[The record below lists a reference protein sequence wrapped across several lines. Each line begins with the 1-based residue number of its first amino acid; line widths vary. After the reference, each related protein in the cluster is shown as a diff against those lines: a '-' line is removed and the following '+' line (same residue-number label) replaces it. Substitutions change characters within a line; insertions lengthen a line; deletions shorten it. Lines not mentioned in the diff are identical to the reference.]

1 MSNIVGTE
9 QIRIRER
16 CSTAKL
22 AIETAIR
29 SLECALLFQADDDI
43 RCKIRV
49 LQNFHGDLARRLDKE
64 QEQISNV
71 AQRLEA
77 LKHRAKDLSAWCFVE
92 VPGHSGMW
100 DKDQVVMCLDIL
112 SSRANSLTEDDL
124 SLLAHIADAVVAI
137 ERTMK
142 IKVVLS

>member
-16 CSTAKL
+16 CNTAKL

-49 LQNFHGDLARRLDKE
+49 LRNFHGDLAKRLDEE
-64 QEQISNV
+64 QAEINNV
-71 AQRLEA
+71 VQRLEA
-77 LKHRAKDLSAWCFVE
+77 LRHRAKDLSSWSFVE
-92 VPGHSGMW
+92 VPGYSGMW
-100 DKDQVVMCLDIL
+100 DKDQVMMYLDIL
-112 SSRANSLTEDDL
+112 GSRANSLTEDDL
-124 SLLAHIADAVVAI
+124 SLLAHISDAVVAI

-142 IKVVLS
+142 IKLVSS